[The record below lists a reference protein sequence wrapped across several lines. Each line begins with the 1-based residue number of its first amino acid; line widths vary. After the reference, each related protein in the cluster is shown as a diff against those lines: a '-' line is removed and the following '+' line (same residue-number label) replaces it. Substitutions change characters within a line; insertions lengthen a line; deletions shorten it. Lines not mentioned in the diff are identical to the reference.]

1 MVPAGRTAD
10 DDGLAEAP
18 AANPHEGHRDR
29 ARRRFQQVGE
39 QGLEDYELL
48 ELVLHIVLPR
58 RDTKPIAK
66 RLLAE
71 FKSFSGVLAA
81 RENRLAK
88 VQGLSRISATNL
100 RIIQAA
106 AQRFARDRVDRQQP
120 LLSSWSD
127 LIDYCRTAMAYENI
141 EQFRV
146 LYLDKKNRLIE
157 DEVQQTGTVD
167 HTPVYPRE
175 VLKRSLELGATAL
188 ILVHNH
194 PSGDPAPSAA
204 DIQMTRQIIEVAK
217 PLNIIVHDHI
227 IIGRNSHASLKG
239 LKLI

>member
-1 MVPAGRTAD
+1 VGGRRASD
-10 DDGLAEAP
+10 EDGLAEAP
-18 AANPHEGHRDR
+18 AVNPHEGHRER
-29 ARRRFQQVGE
+29 ARRRFQQAGE

-48 ELVLHIVLPR
+48 ELVLHLILPR
-58 RDTKPIAK
+58 KDTKPIAK
-66 RLLAE
+66 QLLRE

-81 RENRLAK
+81 PETRLAK
-88 VQGLSRISATNL
+88 VEGLSSISATNL
-100 RIIQAA
+100 KVIQAA

-127 LIDYCRTAMAYENI
+127 LIDYCRATMAYENI

-194 PSGDPAPSAA
+194 PSGDPSPSAA
-204 DIQMTRQIIEVAK
+204 DIHMTRQIMEVAK
-217 PLNIIVHDHI
+217 PLNITVHDHV
-227 IIGRNSHASLKG
+227 IIGRTTHASLKG

>member
-1 MVPAGRTAD
+1 MGGARAAS

-18 AANPHEGHRDR
+18 AANPAQGHRDR
-29 ARRRFQQVGE
+29 ARRRFRQVGE

-58 RDTKPIAK
+58 RDTKALAK

-71 FKSFSGVLAA
+71 FKSFSGVLGAP
-81 RENRLAK
+81 ETRLAK
-88 VQGLSRISATNL
+88 VDGLSQISATNL
-100 RIIQAA
+100 KIIQAA
-106 AQRFARDRVDRQQP
+106 AQRFGRDRVDRRQP

-127 LIDYCRTAMAYENI
+127 LLDYCRTTMAFENI

-175 VLKRSLELGATAL
+175 VLKRSIELNATAL

-194 PSGDPAPSAA
+194 PSGDPSPSAA
-204 DIQMTRQIIEVAK
+204 DIHMTRQIIEVAK
-217 PLNIIVHDHI
+217 PLNIVVHDHI
-227 IIGRNSHASLKG
+227 IIGRDSHASLKG